1 MKKISLSL
9 KKNAKKF
16 GSMKKKQYF
25 CAMKKI
31 ASIFFLLV
39 SVAVIVASCNV
50 TRTVTTTAEAVQTG
64 DTAVK
69 IVTQTIERYDA
80 TKKQDKTD

>member
-9 KKNAKKF
+9 KKSAKKF

-25 CAMKKI
+25 CGMKKI

-39 SVAVIVASCNV
+39 IVAVIVASCNV
-50 TRTVTTTAEAVQTG
+50 TRTVTTTSEAVQTG

-69 IVTQTIERYDA
+69 IVTQTVERYDA
-80 TKKQDKTD
+80 TKK

>member
-9 KKNAKKF
+9 KKSAKKF
-16 GSMKKKQYF
+16 GSIKKKQYF
-25 CAMKKI
+25 CGMKKI

-39 SVAVIVASCNV
+39 IVAVIVASCNV
-50 TRTVTTTAEAVQTG
+50 TRTVTTTAEAVQTC

-69 IVTQTIERYDA
+69 IVTQTVERYDA
-80 TKKQDKTD
+80 TKK

>member
-9 KKNAKKF
+9 KKSAKKF

-31 ASIFFLLV
+31 ASIFFPLV
-39 SVAVIVASCNV
+39 IVAVIVASCNV
-50 TRTVTTTAEAVQTG
+50 TRTVTTTSEAVQTG

-69 IVTQTIERYDA
+69 IVTQTVERYDA
-80 TKKQDKTD
+80 TKK

>member
-1 MKKISLSL
+1 
-9 KKNAKKF
+9 
-16 GSMKKKQYF
+16 MKKKQYF

-39 SVAVIVASCNV
+39 CVAVIVASCNV
-50 TRTVTTTAEAVQTG
+50 TRTVTTTSEAVQTG

-69 IVTQTIERYDA
+69 IVTQTVERYDA
-80 TKKQDKTD
+80 TKK

>member
-9 KKNAKKF
+9 KKSAKKF

-25 CAMKKI
+25 CGMKKI
-31 ASIFFLLV
+31 VSIFILLV
-39 SVAVIVASCNV
+39 IVAVIVASCNV
-50 TRTVTTTAEAVQTG
+50 TRTVTTTSEAVQTG

-69 IVTQTIERYDA
+69 IVTQTVERYDA
-80 TKKQDKTD
+80 TKK